1 MTKHAIWLVHW
12 LQPEVGFQEYGF
24 NQFVSHPIYWQETP
38 DFKVASSSQLAS
50 RRKSIPV
57 KNLKHRMFLNQY
69 YAGNWSIE
77 MQTEVGRQVMRIALH
92 LSFVFCLVLT
102 ERELSKSSLL
112 EHLHGKALN
121 PREYDQPNNAT
132 SIILSSHLDE
142 LQVTIEGNVAP
153 APCGKLKS
161 CPS

>member
-1 MTKHAIWLVHW
+1 
-12 LQPEVGFQEYGF
+12 
-24 NQFVSHPIYWQETP
+24 
-38 DFKVASSSQLAS
+38 
-50 RRKSIPV
+50 
-57 KNLKHRMFLNQY
+57 
-69 YAGNWSIE
+69 
-77 MQTEVGRQVMRIALH
+77 MRIALH

-153 APCGKLKS
+153 VPLWQTEVMPLLEQQS
-161 CPS
+161 DINT